1 MNLIIVALK
10 YYEIEMLIQTNDS
23 TVDFVRSSIPFYHM
37 EMRYNYV
44 YRLGQLV
51 WLYDMNKST
60 LSKSCE

>member
-51 WLYDMNKST
+51 WLYDMN
-60 LSKSCE
+60 